1 MTARLLCSVLVAVL
15 LGCHK
20 SPAAGARADG
30 STLQLKQRELPSDK
44 PGAGAAATGTTGQLA
59 RVRPTATPCL
69 SRKNPSPSALAD
81 RGEDAYEAGDHAR
94 ALSCAEEA
102 LRADARFVPA
112 LHLRATALA
121 ALGREAEARL
131 GFARALSVDP
141 DDPETLLGAADFYV
155 VRTSGERDALLLGLE
170 YALRGARLAT
180 RKNDAELAARL
191 LGVAAM
197 AENDLGRSRDALQHV
212 DQALRTTP
220 RDASLHY
227 ERGVALY
234 ELVRFA
240 DARAALEKALALAP
254 DDAWTLHYL
263 ALLAEHEGDEAR
275 AQKLEAKARTRAPR
289 DFRGIA
295 LTRTEFDA
303 ELKRAIE
310 LLPAQERR
318 ALSTVPL
325 EVDDV
330 PSLVDLTA
338 VDPPLSP
345 AILGLFRGP
354 SETETCDADTPS
366 PCRSIALYWKNLARF
381 ARDRQELAEQVRVTL
396 LHELGH
402 LHGESDDELRDRG
415 LE

>member
-1 MTARLLCSVLVAVL
+1 VTARLLCSVLVAAL

-20 SPAAGARADG
+20 APVAGARADG
-30 STLQLKQRELPSDK
+30 PALQMKQREVPSDK
-44 PGAGAAATGTTGQLA
+44 ASAGAAATGQLA
-59 RVRPTATPCL
+59 RVRPPAAPCL
-69 SRKNPSPSALAD
+69 SRKNPTPTQLAD
-81 RGEDAYEAGDHAR
+81 RAEDAYEAGDHAR

-102 LRADARFVPA
+102 IRADPRFVPA
-112 LHLRATALA
+112 LHVRATALA
-121 ALGREAEARL
+121 ALGREGEARL

-155 VRTSGERDALLLGLE
+155 ARTSGERDALLLGLE
-170 YALRGARLAT
+170 YALRGARIAT
-180 RKNDAELAARL
+180 RKNDAELAGRL

-197 AENDLGRSRDALQHV
+197 AENDLGRSRDALQHA
-212 DQALRTTP
+212 DQALRAAP

-240 DARAALEKALALAP
+240 EARVALEKALSIEP
-254 DDAWTLHYL
+254 DEPWTLHYL
-263 ALLAEHEGDEAR
+263 ALVAEHEGDEAR
-275 AQKLEAKARTRAPR
+275 AQKLESKARTRAPR

-295 LTRTEFDA
+295 LSRPEFDA

-310 LLPAQERR
+310 LLPAHERR

-354 SETETCDADTPS
+354 SETETCDAETPS